1 MLHIDRVEVG
11 YTIETGNGPE
21 HKLVTLAA
29 MRKHCRAERVEDLLD
44 DLTVLIED
52 VEDAR
57 DAGEAGRLRVIR

>member
-11 YTIETGNGPE
+11 YTVETDNGPE
-21 HKLVTLAA
+21 RKLVTLSNLQ
-29 MRKHCRAERVEDLLD
+29 KHCRPERVDDLVD

-57 DAGEAGRLRVIR
+57 DAGAAGRLRVIG

>member
-11 YTIETGNGPE
+11 YTIDTDDGPQ
-21 HKLVTLAA
+21 HKLVTLPAL
-29 MRKHCRAERVEDLLD
+29 REHCRSERIDDLLD

-57 DAGEAGRLRVIR
+57 DAGEPGRLRVIR